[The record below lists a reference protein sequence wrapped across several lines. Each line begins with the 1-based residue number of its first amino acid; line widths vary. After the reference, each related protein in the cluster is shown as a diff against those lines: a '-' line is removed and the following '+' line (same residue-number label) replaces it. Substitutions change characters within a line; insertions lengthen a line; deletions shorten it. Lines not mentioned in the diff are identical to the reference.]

1 MAEDDEKVRIEIG
14 FDGGQIMSAIA
25 AADEVERLER
35 HLQVGGDGVVE
46 VGTDDGRYLVAIRR
60 IVYLKRFSRESK
72 VGF

>member
-1 MAEDDEKVRIEIG
+1 MAEDNAKVRIEIG

-25 AADEVERLER
+25 SADEVERLER

-46 VGTDDGRYLVAIRR
+46 VGADDGRYLVAIRR